1 MMADQLNSM
10 RGVIPPET
18 RFATD
23 IPAKGCRGSHLKAKK
38 VRLTRMIANDRE
50 CGLWVEEHSLT
61 GDASVG
67 VPWG

>member
-1 MMADQLNSM
+1 MA
-10 RGVIPPET
+10 RGVISPET
-18 RFATD
+18 IFATD
-23 IPAKGCRGSHLKAKK
+23 IPAKGCHGIASESKK
-38 VRLTRMIANDRE
+38 VRLARMIANDRK